1 MSIKFYL
8 EYYNDSI
15 ISQESDIIIA
25 IATGIIFMVFLFSKI
40 NIIEFY
46 L

>member
-1 MSIKFYL
+1 MSIKSYS

-25 IATGIIFMVFLFSKI
+25 IATGNQIIFIVFLFSNKKSI
-40 NIIEFY
+40 Y

>member
-1 MSIKFYL
+1 MSINSYL

-25 IATGIIFMVFLFSKI
+25 IATGIIFMVFLFRKMK
-40 NIIEFY
+40 IIEYY